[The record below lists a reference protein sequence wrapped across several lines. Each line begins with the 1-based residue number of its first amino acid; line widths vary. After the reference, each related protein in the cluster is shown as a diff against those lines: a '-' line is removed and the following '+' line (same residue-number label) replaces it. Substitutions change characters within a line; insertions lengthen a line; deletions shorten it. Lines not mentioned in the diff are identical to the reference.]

1 VVAAAAGVAAVGDR
15 NFVDTSAV
23 AVARLREELSE
34 ALGSLPGLTIFPGA
48 ANFLLVSGPAGLTGR
63 LARRGVLV
71 RGCEPFLGLG
81 PRYFRVAVRGAAE
94 NERLVAA
101 IREEL

>member
-1 VVAAAAGVAAVGDR
+1 MDA
-15 NFVDTSAV
+15 TLSE
-23 AVARLREELSE
+23 VARLRAELFG
-34 ALGSLPGLTIFPGA
+34 ALESLPGLSPFPGA
-48 ANFLLVSGPAGLTGR
+48 VNFLLVHGPRGLSER
-63 LARRGVLV
+63 LARRRVLV

-81 PRYFRVAVRGAAE
+81 PGYFRVAVRGRRE

>member
-1 VVAAAAGVAAVGDR
+1 MEASVTV
-15 NFVDTSAV
+15 
-23 AVARLREELSE
+23 VARLRGELFE
-34 ALGSLPGLTIFPGA
+34 ALEALPGLAPFPGA
-48 ANFLLVSGPAGLTGR
+48 ANFLLVRGPAGLPER

-81 PRYFRVAVRGAAE
+81 PGYFRVAVRSATE

>member
-1 VVAAAAGVAAVGDR
+1 V
-15 NFVDTSAV
+15 
-23 AVARLREELSE
+23 
-34 ALGSLPGLTIFPGA
+34 
-48 ANFLLVSGPAGLTGR
+48 ANFLLVCGPEGLSVR

-81 PRYFRVAVRGAAE
+81 PGYFRVAVRSAAE
-94 NERLVAA
+94 NERLLAG